1 MAEYIEKTRLLE
13 RLTDYYNCAA
23 MDYTIKLSVCTAADC
38 LSIVKKAP
46 VADVVEVVRCSE
58 CKYFGKELK
67 QGKHSCLNYQLP
79 YCLENDYCSYGER
92 KDDDK

>member
-1 MAEYIEKTRLLE
+1 MAEYTEKTRLLE

-23 MDYTIKLSVCTAADC
+23 MDYTKPLSVCAAADC
-38 LSIVKKAP
+38 LSIVEESP
-46 VADVVEVVRCSE
+46 TADVVKVVRCSE

-79 YCLENDYCSYGER
+79 YCLENDYCSYGIR
-92 KDDDK
+92 KDGD

>member
-1 MAEYIEKTRLLE
+1 MPDKTCNKCIHNKVCNHDLFGFE
-13 RLTDYYNCAA
+13 NCENFISA
-23 MDYTIKLSVCTAADC
+23 
-38 LSIVKKAP
+38 
-46 VADVVEVVRCSE
+46 ADVVEVVRCSE